1 MKPVVHMVPK
11 IVIMVVE
18 VLANVVKPV
27 QIMAEQQLVPVKA
40 LLTSAPTDILPPVKI
55 VAEIPNMYV
64 KLLPTV

>member
-27 QIMAEQQLVPVKA
+27 QIMAEQQLVPAKV

-55 VAEIPNMYV
+55 VAEIPNMHV